1 MNIKQ
6 SLIMKYILIMIVAV
20 LIIPV
25 SFFGR
30 AWLIT
35 VSIMRIQGL
44 LNEEYKGKSYYEQMW
59 NEEAQKLEGAN
70 EETINKKLKLLKKK
84 YPEASMFW
92 VNAAGQTKLPF
103 PYNES
108 LPKKWSSSYT
118 AEFIKSRYGNDPYT
132 VLAFI
137 GADKKQGFMV
147 IEVPE
152 KAVELPIQKLDPA
165 YYNIYLGFVFII
177 VLSFIVLSLFFFVQI
192 RKRLRALQAAMN
204 NKDEQGIPLP
214 VVSGSTDEIGQLE
227 QSFNQM
233 VKQLHESRNR
243 EQQEEQL
250 RQDLIMSLSHDL
262 RTPLTT
268 VRTHIYQLKNEEVTL
283 NVQQAL
289 EVIDTKVEFVS
300 SLIDNLFS
308 YTLLLNGKYP
318 YREEEIDMV
327 RFLRKSIAQW
337 YPLFEEANMEVGI
350 QLSSQSIYWYGDVQ
364 WLERIIDNLCQNVIR
379 HAKEGR
385 FIGFRLVQN
394 NGSSS
399 LIIFDKGSGF
409 KKNSETKQN
418 GVGLAIV
425 DAMIKEMELT
435 WSIHSTKNGTDI
447 QITYEARV

>member
-25 SFFGR
+25 SFFGG

-192 RKRLRALQAAMN
+192 RKRLRALQTAMN

-435 WSIHSTKNGTDI
+435 WSIHSTKNGTNI
-447 QITYEARV
+447 QITYEARD

>member
-1 MNIKQ
+1 
-6 SLIMKYILIMIVAV
+6 
-20 LIIPV
+20 
-25 SFFGR
+25 
-30 AWLIT
+30 
-35 VSIMRIQGL
+35 MRIQGL

-84 YPEASMFW
+84 CPEASMFW

-192 RKRLRALQAAMN
+192 RKRLRALQTAMN

-447 QITYEARV
+447 QITYEARD